1 MTEVSL
7 SQRVMKHLGPWQRA
21 QSLAVRIAKAVV
33 LVCLAFGVVF
43 AGFFGKVLIVVVLLG
58 WAALAVLVG
67 L

>member
-1 MTEVSL
+1 MSELSL
-7 SQRVMKHLGPWQRA
+7 SQRVMKQIDPWRRA

-33 LVCLAFGVVF
+33 LVCLALGVVF